1 MNYFRSN
8 NLSFK
13 YQNWTPSGY
22 KDVHIFINIYMGLEK
37 IEFVTKSQNMRWQ
50 AKPPLPLYPPW
61 TGSSLTK
68 KKFKMWCPKVWWKLI
83 LRFNFP
89 SLSFYKL
96 IIKLQN
102 IFLIYILQ
110 INSFSIFSNEINRL
124 LSFSYFISESYAG
137 RFCHKY

>member
-1 MNYFRSN
+1 MNYVRSN

-13 YQNWTPSGY
+13 YQKCTPSGY

-50 AKPPLPLYPPW
+50 AKPLCIPLAQYVRV
-61 TGSSLTK
+61 K
-68 KKFKMWCPKVWWKLI
+68 FDEKKFKMWCPKVWWKLI
-83 LRFNFP
+83 LRFNFL
-89 SLSFYKL
+89 SLSFHKL